1 MINFNQHNNTILPA
15 KPFKLGTTSFI
26 FPDFIVPN
34 VKKLGRFFDEI
45 ELLVFESHPKEVLP
59 TKDDIKELLYLSHEH
74 NLTYNIHLPI
84 DVSLSSESKKKRLKA
99 SDTILQVMELFA
111 SLTPSTFTLHLDMP
125 QDIKND
131 IQNQEKMKRWQY
143 NIRQSLDSII
153 SRIANS
159 EIISIET
166 LDYPFSFVELFI
178 EEFSMSVCIDAGH
191 QIKFGYN
198 LLETFD
204 KHKLRTPVI
213 HLHGVDFSG
222 QHIKDHTSLDKL
234 PKQYV
239 SQIQT
244 MLCDYTGVVSLEVF
258 NLENLNK
265 SLIFLSKI
273 FCKKI

>member
-84 DVSLSSESKKKRLKA
+84 DVSLSSESAQKRLKS
-99 SDTILQVMELFA
+99 SDTILEVMELFT
-111 SLTPSTFTLHLDMP
+111 SLTPSTCTLHLDMP

-153 SRIANS
+153 SRIANP

-166 LDYPFSFVELFI
+166 LDYPFSFVEFFI

>member
-1 MINFNQHNNTILPA
+1 MINFNQHNNTMLPA

-59 TKDDIKELLYLSHEH
+59 AKDDIKELLNLSQEH
-74 NLTYNIHLPI
+74 NLTYNIHLPT
-84 DVSLSSESKKKRLKA
+84 DVSLSSESKTRRLKA
-99 SDTILQVMELFA
+99 SDTILQVMEIFA
-111 SLTPSTFTLHLDMP
+111 SLTPSTCTLHLDMP
-125 QDIKND
+125 WDNSKDIENQDRIKH
-131 IQNQEKMKRWQY
+131 WQDRS
-143 NIRQSLDSII
+143 RQGLESLL
-153 SRIANS
+153 SRVATPEN
-159 EIISIET
+159 ISIET
-166 LDYPFSFVELFI
+166 LSYPFSFVESFI
-178 EEFSMSVCIDAGH
+178 EEFNLSVCIDAGH
-191 QIKFGYN
+191 QIKYGYN

-204 KHKLRTPVI
+204 KHHLRTPVI

-234 PKQYV
+234 PEQYV

-244 MLCDYTGVVSLEVF
+244 ILCDYTGVVSLEVF

>member
-1 MINFNQHNNTILPA
+1 MIDFNQHNNTMLPA

-26 FPDFIVPN
+26 FPDHIVPN

-59 TKDDIKELLYLSHEH
+59 TEDDIKELLYLSHEH

-84 DVSLSSESKKKRLKA
+84 DVSLSCASTKKRLKA
-99 SDTILQVMELFA
+99 SETILQVMELFT
-111 SLTPSTFTLHLDMP
+111 SLTPNTFTLHLDMP

-131 IQNQEKMKRWQY
+131 IQNQKKMKRWQY
-143 NIRQSLDSII
+143 NIRQNLDSIL
-153 SRIANS
+153 SKVANP

-166 LDYPFSFVELFI
+166 LNYPFRFVEPFI
-178 EEFSMSVCIDAGH
+178 EEYNMSVCIDAGH
-191 QIKFGYN
+191 QIKYGHS

-204 KHKLRTPVI
+204 KHRLRTPVI

-222 QHIKDHTSLDKL
+222 QHIKDHTGLDKL

-258 NLENLNK
+258 NLENLNR

-273 FCKKI
+273 I

>member
-1 MINFNQHNNTILPA
+1 MIDFNQHNNTMLPA

-26 FPDFIVPN
+26 FPDHIVPN

-59 TKDDIKELLYLSHEH
+59 TEDDIKELLYLSHEH

-84 DVSLSSESKKKRLKA
+84 DVSLSCASTKKRLKA
-99 SDTILQVMELFA
+99 SETILQVMELFT
-111 SLTPSTFTLHLDMP
+111 SLTPNTFTLHLDMP

-131 IQNQEKMKRWQY
+131 IQNQKKMKRWQY
-143 NIRQSLDSII
+143 NIQQNLDSIL
-153 SRIANS
+153 SKVANP

-166 LDYPFSFVELFI
+166 LNYPFRFVEPFI
-178 EEFSMSVCIDAGH
+178 EEYNMSVCIDAGH
-191 QIKFGYN
+191 QIKYGHS

-204 KHKLRTPVI
+204 KHRLRTPVI

-222 QHIKDHTSLDKL
+222 QHIKDHTGLDKL

-258 NLENLNK
+258 NLENLNR

-273 FCKKI
+273 I